1 MSRHIQICPDIQT
14 YPDMSRYPDMSG
26 YRIYEDF
33 DPTSLFYAIR
43 GSSWA
48 VAMEPC
54 VICFG
59 ESGKALSGKRCT
71 SSACKLEYSRR
82 LKAAKS
88 NPKEAPASAAA
99 GAAQS
104 ASFLPTVAGST
115 SSETVTGFTLWELV
129 SVFGQREYD
138 PSKFT
143 PYELRNGPACDRE
156 KELAYLAYAS
166 FREGNADVGRSP
178 PPTHPLCVP
187 CPQRTHAPVASR
199 ACAQTEYTH
208 SSTLH
213 PRPCTTH
220 ANRPP
225 PPPASL
231 VPQVGQWMD
240 HSRDHHERAQGQR
253 AGPARQL
260 SREPPFGNV
269 SEGEAAVARVGR
281 GGSGW
286 CF

>member
-1 MSRHIQICPDIQT
+1 MCLDMSRHIQICPDIQT
-14 YPDMSRYPDMSG
+14 YPDMSRYPDISG

-104 ASFLPTVAGST
+104 ASFVPTVADST

-166 FREGNADVGRSP
+166 FREGKADVGRSP
-178 PPTHPLCVP
+178 PHTHTLCV
-187 CPQRTHAPVASR
+187 CPVHNGRTRRTRVAHAH
-199 ACAQTEYTH
+199 TH
-208 SSTLH
+208 
-213 PRPCTTH
+213 
-220 ANRPP
+220 
-225 PPPASL
+225 
-231 VPQVGQWMD
+231 
-240 HSRDHHERAQGQR
+240 
-253 AGPARQL
+253 
-260 SREPPFGNV
+260 
-269 SEGEAAVARVGR
+269 
-281 GGSGW
+281 
-286 CF
+286 